1 MECNHGIAHGSRT
14 APPSHRM
21 HPFSRSSALICVI
34 FTEVAAGEEC
44 GVNPPARKLSL
55 RGAIQA
61 TIDNNVICG
70 C

>member
-1 MECNHGIAHGSRT
+1 MAIVDPEPNVRVGFFAIPNVGQ
-14 APPSHRM
+14 AP
-21 HPFSRSSALICVI
+21 SALICVI

-55 RGAIQA
+55 SGAIQA